1 MSFLLRLTSR
11 LTGRQ
16 VGTDRFGNVYFESR
30 RLQPIYNRPRRW
42 AIYARGGREP
52 TVVPPEWH
60 AWLHHTVAEPLPEQK
75 RYPWQQEHRPNL
87 TGTPES
93 YRPAGHDY
101 VGGTRRVTGG
111 DYEAWTPGA

>member
-1 MSFLLRLTSR
+1 MSFLLRLTSPLR
-11 LTGRQ
+11 GRK
-16 VGTDRFGNVYFESR
+16 VGTDRFGNVYYEGRSN
-30 RLQPIYNRPRRW
+30 LPVYNRPRRW
-42 AIYARGGREP
+42 AVYAGGGREP

-60 AWLHHTVAEPLPEQK
+60 AWLHHTVPEPLPETK

-87 TGTPES
+87 TGTPPA

-111 DYEAWTPGA
+111 DYEAWTPGS

>member
-1 MSFLLRLTSR
+1 MTFMLRLTSA
-11 LTGRQ
+11 LTGRKI
-16 VGTDRFGNVYFESR
+16 GTDRFGNLYYESR
-30 RLQPIYNRPRRW
+30 AKQPVYGRTRRW
-42 AIYARGGREP
+42 AIFSQGTDP

-60 AWLHHTVAEPLPEQK
+60 AWLHHTTAAPLPEAK
-75 RYPWQQEHRPNL
+75 RYPWQQEHLPNL
-87 TGTPES
+87 TGTAHA